1 MNEFKVYYEDT
12 DASGRV
18 YHANYLKYLER
29 GRSNLIYQSKY
40 NHQELLKKFNI
51 IFVVKNLSINYLSP
65 AFFEDILEVQT
76 SLNQL
81 SRVKLNF
88 NQKIFRNTEL
98 LVDAEV
104 IVIPVNVGGKII
116 RLNEELFSFFIKFFF
131 QFLQLGKI
139 QLYLFL

>member
-1 MNEFKVYYEDT
+1 MNKIRVYYEDT

-51 IFVVKNLSINYLSP
+51 IFVVKSLNINYLKP
-65 AFFEDILEVQT
+65 AFFEDIIEVQT
-76 SLNQL
+76 SLNIL

-88 NQKIFRNTEL
+88 NQKIIRNNEL

-104 IVIPVNVGGKII
+104 IVIPINKKGKII
-116 RLNEELFSFFIKFFF
+116 KLNQELYSFLKTIS
-131 QFLQLGKI
+131 
-139 QLYLFL
+139 

>member
-1 MNEFKVYYEDT
+1 MDKFRVYYEDT

-51 IFVVKNLSINYLSP
+51 IFVVKNLNINYLRP

-104 IVIPVNVGGKII
+104 IVIPVNIKGKII
-116 RLNEELFSFFIKFFF
+116 RLNDELFSFLKTIS
-131 QFLQLGKI
+131 
-139 QLYLFL
+139 

>member
-1 MNEFKVYYEDT
+1 MNKIRVYYEDT

-29 GRSNLIYQSKY
+29 GRSNLIYKSKY

-51 IFVVKNLSINYLSP
+51 IFVVKSLNINYLKP
-65 AFFEDILEVQT
+65 AFFEDIIEVQT
-76 SLNQL
+76 SLKLL

-88 NQKIFRNTEL
+88 NQKIIRNNEL

-104 IVIPVNVGGKII
+104 IVIPINNTGKII
-116 RLNEELFSFFIKFFF
+116 KLNEELYSFLKTIS
-131 QFLQLGKI
+131 
-139 QLYLFL
+139 

>member
-1 MNEFKVYYEDT
+1 MNKIRVYYEDT

-51 IFVVKNLSINYLSP
+51 IFVVKSLNINYLKP
-65 AFFEDILEVQT
+65 AFFEDIIEVQT
-76 SLNQL
+76 SLNLL

-88 NQKIFRNTEL
+88 NQKLIRNNEL
-98 LVDAEV
+98 LADAEI
-104 IVIPVNVGGKII
+104 IVIPINTKGKII
-116 RLNEELFSFFIKFFF
+116 KLNEELYSFLKTIS
-131 QFLQLGKI
+131 
-139 QLYLFL
+139 

>member
-1 MNEFKVYYEDT
+1 MDKFRVYYEDT

-29 GRSNLIYQSKY
+29 GRSNLIYQSNY

-51 IFVVKNLSINYLSP
+51 IFVVKNLNINYLRP

-76 SLNQL
+76 SLNEL

-104 IVIPVNVGGKII
+104 IVIPVNIEGKII
-116 RLNEELFSFFIKFFF
+116 RLNEELFSFLKTIS
-131 QFLQLGKI
+131 
-139 QLYLFL
+139 

>member
-1 MNEFKVYYEDT
+1 MDKFRVYYEDT

-51 IFVVKNLSINYLSP
+51 IFVVKNLNINYLKP

-88 NQKIFRNTEL
+88 NQKILRHTEL

-104 IVIPVNVGGKII
+104 MVIPVNIEGKII
-116 RLNEELFSFFIKFFF
+116 RLNEELFSFLKTIS
-131 QFLQLGKI
+131 
-139 QLYLFL
+139 

>member
-1 MNEFKVYYEDT
+1 MNKIRVYYEDT

-51 IFVVKNLSINYLSP
+51 IFVVKSVNINYLKP
-65 AFFEDILEVQT
+65 AFFEDIIEVQT
-76 SLNQL
+76 SLNLL

-88 NQKIFRNTEL
+88 NQKIIRNNEL

-104 IVIPVNVGGKII
+104 IVIPINSSGKII
-116 RLNEELFSFFIKFFF
+116 KLNEDLYSFLKTIS
-131 QFLQLGKI
+131 
-139 QLYLFL
+139 

>member
-1 MNEFKVYYEDT
+1 MNKIRVYYEDT

-51 IFVVKNLSINYLSP
+51 IFVVKNLNINYLRP

-88 NQKIFRNTEL
+88 NQKILRHTEL

-104 IVIPVNVGGKII
+104 MVIPVNIEGKII
-116 RLNEELFSFFIKFFF
+116 RLNQELFSFLKTIH
-131 QFLQLGKI
+131 
-139 QLYLFL
+139 

>member
-1 MNEFKVYYEDT
+1 MNKFRVYYEDT

-51 IFVVKNLSINYLSP
+51 IFVVKNLNINYLRP

-76 SLNQL
+76 SINQL

-88 NQKIFRNTEL
+88 NQKIFRNNKL

-104 IVIPVNVGGKII
+104 IVIPVNIEGKII
-116 RLNEELFSFFIKFFF
+116 RLNEELLSFLKTIS
-131 QFLQLGKI
+131 
-139 QLYLFL
+139 

>member
-1 MNEFKVYYEDT
+1 MNKIRVYYEDT

-51 IFVVKNLSINYLSP
+51 VFVVKSLNINYLKP
-65 AFFEDILEVQT
+65 AFFEDKIEVQT
-76 SLNQL
+76 SLKLL

-88 NQKIFRNTEL
+88 NQKIIRNNEL

-104 IVIPVNVGGKII
+104 IVITINSSGKII
-116 RLNEELFSFFIKFFF
+116 KLNEDLYSFLKTIS
-131 QFLQLGKI
+131 
-139 QLYLFL
+139 

>member
-1 MNEFKVYYEDT
+1 MDKFRVYYEDT

-18 YHANYLKYLER
+18 YHVNYLKYLER

-51 IFVVKNLSINYLSP
+51 IFVVKNLNINYLRP

-104 IVIPVNVGGKII
+104 IIMPVNIEGKII
-116 RLNEELFSFFIKFFF
+116 RLNEELFSFLKTIS
-131 QFLQLGKI
+131 
-139 QLYLFL
+139 

>member
-1 MNEFKVYYEDT
+1 MDKFRVYYEDT

-51 IFVVKNLSINYLSP
+51 IFVVKNLNINYARP

-76 SLNQL
+76 SINQL

-88 NQKIFRNTEL
+88 NQKILRNTEL

-104 IVIPVNVGGKII
+104 IVIPVNLEGKIV
-116 RLNEELFSFFIKFFF
+116 RLDKELFSFLKTIS
-131 QFLQLGKI
+131 
-139 QLYLFL
+139 

>member
-1 MNEFKVYYEDT
+1 MNKIRVYYEDT

-40 NHQELLKKFNI
+40 NHQELLQKFNI
-51 IFVVKNLSINYLSP
+51 IFVVKSLNINYLKP
-65 AFFEDILEVQT
+65 AFFEDIIEVQT
-76 SLNQL
+76 SLNLL

-88 NQKIFRNTEL
+88 NQKIIRNNEL

-104 IVIPVNVGGKII
+104 IVIPINSSGKII
-116 RLNEELFSFFIKFFF
+116 KLNEDLYSFLNTIS
-131 QFLQLGKI
+131 
-139 QLYLFL
+139 

>member
-1 MNEFKVYYEDT
+1 MDKFRVYYEDT

-51 IFVVKNLSINYLSP
+51 IFVVKNLNINYLRP

-76 SLNQL
+76 SINQL

-88 NQKIFRNTEL
+88 YQKIFRNTEL

-104 IVIPVNVGGKII
+104 IVIPVNIEGKII
-116 RLNEELFSFFIKFFF
+116 RLNEELFSFLKTIS
-131 QFLQLGKI
+131 
-139 QLYLFL
+139 

>member
-1 MNEFKVYYEDT
+1 MDKFRVYYEDT
-12 DASGRV
+12 DVSGRV

-29 GRSNLIYQSKY
+29 GRSNLIYQSKF

-51 IFVVKNLSINYLSP
+51 IFVVKNININYLRP

-76 SLNQL
+76 SLNKL

-88 NQKIFRNTEL
+88 NQKILRNTEL

-104 IVIPVNVGGKII
+104 IVIPVNIEGKII
-116 RLNEELFSFFIKFFF
+116 RLNEELFSFLKTIS
-131 QFLQLGKI
+131 
-139 QLYLFL
+139 

>member
-1 MNEFKVYYEDT
+1 MDKFRVYYEDT

-51 IFVVKNLSINYLSP
+51 IFVVKNLNINYLRP

-76 SLNQL
+76 SINQL

-88 NQKIFRNTEL
+88 NQKIFRNTEF

-104 IVIPVNVGGKII
+104 IVIPVNIKGKII
-116 RLNEELFSFFIKFFF
+116 RLNDELFSFLKTIS
-131 QFLQLGKI
+131 
-139 QLYLFL
+139 

>member
-1 MNEFKVYYEDT
+1 MDKFRVYYEDT

-51 IFVVKNLSINYLSP
+51 IFVVKNLNINYLRP

-104 IVIPVNVGGKII
+104 IVIPVNIEGKII
-116 RLNEELFSFFIKFFF
+116 RLNEELFSFLKTIS
-131 QFLQLGKI
+131 
-139 QLYLFL
+139 

>member
-1 MNEFKVYYEDT
+1 MDKFRVYYEDT

-29 GRSNLIYQSKY
+29 GRSNLIYELKY

-51 IFVVKNLSINYLSP
+51 IFVVKNLNINYLRP

-76 SLNQL
+76 SINQL

-88 NQKIFRNTEL
+88 NQKIFRHTEL

-104 IVIPVNVGGKII
+104 IVIPVNIEGKII
-116 RLNEELFSFFIKFFF
+116 RLNEELFSFLKTIS
-131 QFLQLGKI
+131 
-139 QLYLFL
+139 